1 MSRSL
6 VVLRFALGELLAGR
20 RLPIVAALVA
30 LPLWLPSLLAPS
42 SGQDPT
48 SFGLDLFRNL
58 VVPVLLPVVSF
69 AFSTAALGN
78 ELRRGTI
85 TNLLLKPIPRWSVLG
100 AEYLAAVL
108 ATLGVLLPA
117 EVVGH
122 LLVAR
127 GLGSAVLL
135 EGMLAATVVGVLA
148 YSAIGLLLSLVLSRA
163 LLGGL
168 AYALLWEGAVA
179 VAAAASPAWTCRNG
193 AAGERPGRASHRR
206 GRDGGFVHGG
216 EQVGAEGVDGGDDR
230 QEGQAGHGGDQRE
243 ADAVAEPALHHQAE
257 RVTAADAE
265 HGQADNA
272 GAQHPGRPPAAP
284 PPAGVAS
291 RPGRPAARRSG
302 RRRPRRCPG
311 R

>member
-69 AFSTAALGN
+69 AVSTAALGN

-85 TNLLLKPIPRWSVLG
+85 TNLLLKPVPRWSVLG

-108 ATLGVLLPA
+108 AALLVLLPA

-148 YSAIGLLLSLVLSRA
+148 YSAIGLLLSLLLSRA
-163 LLGGL
+163 LLVGL
-168 AYALLWEGAVA
+168 AYALLWEGAV
-179 VAAAASPAWTCRNG
+179 VG
-193 AAGERPGRASHRR
+193 AAPSASSLSVRGYVEGVLAAILDNGGGPELATRLGPVSATTLALVVTVLALALAR
-206 GRDGGFVHGG
+206 GR
-216 EQVGAEGVDGGDDR
+216 
-230 QEGQAGHGGDQRE
+230 
-243 ADAVAEPALHHQAE
+243 L
-257 RVTAADAE
+257 
-265 HGQADNA
+265 
-272 GAQHPGRPPAAP
+272 
-284 PPAGVAS
+284 
-291 RPGRPAARRSG
+291 ARMDL
-302 RRRPRRCPG
+302 P
-311 R
+311 

>member
-48 SFGLDLFRNL
+48 SFGLDLF
-58 VVPVLLPVVSF
+58 
-69 AFSTAALGN
+69 
-78 ELRRGTI
+78 
-85 TNLLLKPIPRWSVLG
+85 TNLLLKPVPRWSVLG

-108 ATLGVLLPA
+108 AALLVLLPA

-148 YSAIGLLLSLVLSRA
+148 YSAIGLLLSLLLSRA
-163 LLGGL
+163 LLVGL
-168 AYALLWEGAVA
+168 AYALLWEGAV
-179 VAAAASPAWTCRNG
+179 VG
-193 AAGERPGRASHRR
+193 AAPSASSLSVRGYVEGVLAAILDNGGGPELATRLGPVSATTLALVVTVLALALAR
-206 GRDGGFVHGG
+206 GR
-216 EQVGAEGVDGGDDR
+216 
-230 QEGQAGHGGDQRE
+230 
-243 ADAVAEPALHHQAE
+243 L
-257 RVTAADAE
+257 
-265 HGQADNA
+265 
-272 GAQHPGRPPAAP
+272 
-284 PPAGVAS
+284 
-291 RPGRPAARRSG
+291 ARMDL
-302 RRRPRRCPG
+302 P
-311 R
+311 

>member
-85 TNLLLKPIPRWSVLG
+85 TNLLLKPVPRWSVLG

-108 ATLGVLLPA
+108 ATLLVLLPA

-127 GLGSAVLL
+127 GLG
-135 EGMLAATVVGVLA
+135 
-148 YSAIGLLLSLVLSRA
+148 YSAIGLLLSLLLSRA
-163 LLGGL
+163 LLVGL
-168 AYALLWEGAVA
+168 AYALLWEGAV
-179 VAAAASPAWTCRNG
+179 VG
-193 AAGERPGRASHRR
+193 AAPSASSLSVRGYVEGVLAAILDNGGGPELATRLGPVSATTLALVVTVLALALAR
-206 GRDGGFVHGG
+206 GR
-216 EQVGAEGVDGGDDR
+216 
-230 QEGQAGHGGDQRE
+230 
-243 ADAVAEPALHHQAE
+243 L
-257 RVTAADAE
+257 
-265 HGQADNA
+265 
-272 GAQHPGRPPAAP
+272 
-284 PPAGVAS
+284 
-291 RPGRPAARRSG
+291 ARMDL
-302 RRRPRRCPG
+302 P
-311 R
+311 

>member
-85 TNLLLKPIPRWSVLG
+85 TNLLLKPVPRWSVLG
-100 AEYLAAVL
+100 AEYLAAV
-108 ATLGVLLPA
+108 
-117 EVVGH
+117 
-122 LLVAR
+122 
-127 GLGSAVLL
+127 L

-148 YSAIGLLLSLVLSRA
+148 YSAIGLLLSLLLSRA
-163 LLGGL
+163 LLVGL
-168 AYALLWEGAVA
+168 AYALLWEGAV
-179 VAAAASPAWTCRNG
+179 VG
-193 AAGERPGRASHRR
+193 AAPSASSLSVRGYVEGVLAAILDNGGGPELATRLGPVSATTLALVVTVLALALAR
-206 GRDGGFVHGG
+206 GR
-216 EQVGAEGVDGGDDR
+216 
-230 QEGQAGHGGDQRE
+230 
-243 ADAVAEPALHHQAE
+243 L
-257 RVTAADAE
+257 
-265 HGQADNA
+265 
-272 GAQHPGRPPAAP
+272 
-284 PPAGVAS
+284 
-291 RPGRPAARRSG
+291 ARMDL
-302 RRRPRRCPG
+302 P
-311 R
+311 

>member
-69 AFSTAALGN
+69 AVSTAALGN

-85 TNLLLKPIPRWSVLG
+85 TNLLLKPVPRWSVLG

-108 ATLGVLLPA
+108 AALLVLLPA
-117 EVVGH
+117 EVDGL

-127 GLGSAVLL
+127 VLGSALL
-135 EGMLAATVVGVLA
+135 
-148 YSAIGLLLSLVLSRA
+148 LSRA
-163 LLGGL
+163 LLVGL
-168 AYALLWEGAVA
+168 AYALLWEGAV
-179 VAAAASPAWTCRNG
+179 VG
-193 AAGERPGRASHRR
+193 AAPSASSLSVR
-206 GRDGGFVHGG
+206 GYV
-216 EQVGAEGVDGGDDR
+216 EGVLAAILDNGG
-230 QEGQAGHGGDQRE
+230 G
-243 ADAVAEPALHHQAE
+243 
-257 RVTAADAE
+257 
-265 HGQADNA
+265 
-272 GAQHPGRPPAAP
+272 
-284 PPAGVAS
+284 
-291 RPGRPAARRSG
+291 
-302 RRRPRRCPG
+302 
-311 R
+311 

>member
-20 RLPIVAALVA
+20 RLPIVPA
-30 LPLWLPSLLAPS
+30 LLAPS

-69 AFSTAALGN
+69 AVSTAALGN

-85 TNLLLKPIPRWSVLG
+85 TNLLLKPVPRWSVLG

-108 ATLGVLLPA
+108 AALLVLLPA

-148 YSAIGLLLSLVLSRA
+148 YSAIGLLLSLL
-163 LLGGL
+163 
-168 AYALLWEGAVA
+168 
-179 VAAAASPAWTCRNG
+179 
-193 AAGERPGRASHRR
+193 
-206 GRDGGFVHGG
+206 
-216 EQVGAEGVDGGDDR
+216 
-230 QEGQAGHGGDQRE
+230 
-243 ADAVAEPALHHQAE
+243 
-257 RVTAADAE
+257 
-265 HGQADNA
+265 
-272 GAQHPGRPPAAP
+272 
-284 PPAGVAS
+284 
-291 RPGRPAARRSG
+291 
-302 RRRPRRCPG
+302 
-311 R
+311 

>member
-69 AFSTAALGN
+69 AVSTAALGN

-85 TNLLLKPIPRWSVLG
+85 TNLLLKPVPRWSVLG

-108 ATLGVLLPA
+108 AALLVLLPA

-135 EGMLAATVVGVLA
+135 EGVLA
-148 YSAIGLLLSLVLSRA
+148 DSAIGLLLSLLLSRA
-163 LLGGL
+163 LLVGL
-168 AYALLWEGAVA
+168 AYALLWEGAV
-179 VAAAASPAWTCRNG
+179 VG
-193 AAGERPGRASHRR
+193 AAPSASSLSVRGYVEGVLAAILDNGGGPELATRLGPVSATTLALVVTVLALALAR
-206 GRDGGFVHGG
+206 GR
-216 EQVGAEGVDGGDDR
+216 
-230 QEGQAGHGGDQRE
+230 
-243 ADAVAEPALHHQAE
+243 L
-257 RVTAADAE
+257 
-265 HGQADNA
+265 
-272 GAQHPGRPPAAP
+272 
-284 PPAGVAS
+284 
-291 RPGRPAARRSG
+291 ARMDL
-302 RRRPRRCPG
+302 P
-311 R
+311 

>member
-85 TNLLLKPIPRWSVLG
+85 TNLLLKPVPRWSVLG

-108 ATLGVLLPA
+108 ATLLVLLPA

-135 EGMLAATVVGVLA
+135 EGMLAATVEGVLA
-148 YSAIGLLLSLVLSRA
+148 AILDNGGGPELATRLGPVSATTLALVVTVLA
-163 LLGGL
+163 LAL
-168 AYALLWEGAVA
+168 A
-179 VAAAASPAWTCRNG
+179 
-193 AAGERPGRASHRR
+193 R
-206 GRDGGFVHGG
+206 GR
-216 EQVGAEGVDGGDDR
+216 
-230 QEGQAGHGGDQRE
+230 
-243 ADAVAEPALHHQAE
+243 L
-257 RVTAADAE
+257 
-265 HGQADNA
+265 
-272 GAQHPGRPPAAP
+272 
-284 PPAGVAS
+284 
-291 RPGRPAARRSG
+291 ARMDL
-302 RRRPRRCPG
+302 P
-311 R
+311 